1 MKEELQ
7 ASEGL
12 PAVLPKETEL
22 SMPPRDAPPRFS
34 FGSPPQEPSIEKAHK
49 KTGDRIRRLTW
60 VSCFLWLLG
69 ILGLTVPMI
78 CHAAGVV
85 SGAVSLRDGGN
96 ALCRGLLSSGFPP
109 VNTALLS
116 WETQTDAP
124 YAETETAPASE
135 ETLESAE
142 PSRPGEHE
150 SSAPEISLPEEDETL
165 LPPEPPLQS
174 APIVTADRSE
184 AHKGWDYL
192 LRDTECSV
200 PELPEKVRF
209 SENATV
215 LILHSHPYEA
225 YGDGGNTA
233 WHNGEG
239 WAVRLPENG
248 SYADDGV
255 VALGERLTLL
265 LRLRGVRVI
274 HAVLSAEVSLSH
286 MDTYDETG
294 RMLSEMLSSYPQIA
308 WVIDLRRG
316 AEQTAEGYMLRTC
329 GTYGGETAAQLQIL
343 VDARSAEETQG
354 RDLRVALNLRAA
366 LFAEEATLSRPV
378 YLRHGAGLCNKEGV
392 VMLTL
397 EFGTAGNTF
406 EEATRLLVPVADA
419 ICDGIQRG

>member
-1 MKEELQ
+1 MKDELN
-7 ASEGL
+7 AREGL
-12 PAVLPKETEL
+12 PALIVKEAEL
-22 SMPPRDAPPRFS
+22 SMPPKDVPPRFS
-34 FGSPPQEPSIEKAHK
+34 FASPPHEPSTEETYR
-49 KTGDRIRRLTW
+49 KTGGKLRRLTW
-60 VSCFLWLLG
+60 LRCFLWLIG

-85 SGAVSLRDGGN
+85 SGEVSFRDGGN
-96 ALCRGLLSSGFPP
+96 ALCRGLLSSGLPP
-109 VNTALLS
+109 INTALFS
-116 WETQTDAP
+116 WEAETDTP
-124 YAETETAPASE
+124 YAETETTPVSA

-142 PSRPGEHE
+142 PSRPEEHE
-150 SSAPEISLPEEDETL
+150 SSAPEISLPEEGETL
-165 LPPEPPLQS
+165 SPSEPPLQS
-174 APIVTADRSE
+174 APIVTADKSE
-184 AHKGWDYL
+184 SDKGWDYL
-192 LRDTECSV
+192 LRDPECSV

-209 SENATV
+209 SGNATV

-239 WAVRLPENG
+239 WAVKLPQNG
-248 SYADDGV
+248 SYTDDGV

-274 HAVLSAEVSLSH
+274 HAVLPAEVSLSH

-316 AEQTAEGYMLRTC
+316 AEQTAEGYILRPR
-329 GTYGGETAAQLQIL
+329 GTYGGEAAAQLQIL

-354 RDLRVALNLRAA
+354 RDLRVALDLRAA
-366 LFAEEATLSRPV
+366 LFAEEPTLSRPV
-378 YLRHGAGLCNKEGV
+378 YLRRGAGLCNKEGV

-406 EEATRLLVPVADA
+406 EEAAKLLVPVADA